1 MQKNERGFI
10 LIDFLKPAPDAEEK
24 IPAENVTR
32 LYKIWQVRVLISTS
46 IVYIGYYIIRL
57 IFTIQQNDI
66 SKVYGFSM
74 GQIGTILS
82 MFGIGYGISK
92 LIMGT
97 LADRANPNRYVATG
111 LIVSSILNALYGAT
125 ESFRMILFLMFLN
138 SIMQGMGAA
147 ACQRLISLW
156 FGRKGIGSIMAR
168 GTAFSIW
175 SSAHNAGAFMCVA
188 VINLSALL
196 FGASLRWSF
205 WTASIVSIAIAV
217 LVLILG
223 SDRPSTRGLPTIE
236 DYTDDKVVVKDGE
249 VVEGEV
255 STESVFKIFFEYIVK
270 NKLIWAVILA
280 SLSIYVVRY
289 GIMSWMP
296 NYLVHVKGFENSTA
310 KWLTGIFELAAV
322 PGVIIIGFITDLLK
336 GRRAIMVLISLI
348 AMLVCLVT
356 YFAAT
361 DHTLIIVILLI
372 MGTFIYAPAT
382 IVGLMVNEAVP
393 KFANGMSTGTMGFC
407 QYIIG
412 EVIATLVIGW
422 LVEAYGWYAGNIV
435 VYFFATVA
443 ILASIY
449 ILIHQNRN
457 YKKIDKK
464 ESHSMK

>member
-1 MQKNERGFI
+1 MLG
-10 LIDFLKPAPDAEEK
+10 FLKPAPDAEQKISEEK
-24 IPAENVTR
+24 VPR
-32 LYKIWQVRVLISTS
+32 LYKIWQTRVLISTAM
-46 IVYIGYYIIRL
+46 VYIGYYIIRL
-57 IFTIQQNDI
+57 IFTVQQNDI
-66 SKVYGFSM
+66 SKAYGFSM

-111 LIVSSILNALYGAT
+111 LIVSSIINALYGT
-125 ESFRMILFLMFLN
+125 TQSFGMIVFLMLLN
-138 SIMQGMGAA
+138 SVMQGMGAA
-147 ACQRLISLW
+147 ACQRLVGLW
-156 FGRKGIGSIMAR
+156 FGRKGKGSIMAR

-188 VINLSALL
+188 VINLSALF
-196 FGASLRWSF
+196 FGASLQWSF
-205 WTASIVSIAIAV
+205 WIASIVSIIIAV
-217 LVLILG
+217 IVLFLG
-223 SDRPSTRGLPTIE
+223 SDRPTTKGLPTIE
-236 DYTDDKVVVKDGE
+236 EYSGDKVVIKDGE
-249 VVEGEV
+249 VVEGDV
-255 STESVFKIFFEYIVK
+255 SDENVFKIFFEYIVK
-270 NKLIWAVILA
+270 NKLVWAVILT

-289 GIMSWMP
+289 GIMSWIP
-296 NYLVHVKGFENSTA
+296 NYLVNVKGFDNSTA

-322 PGVIIIGFITDLLK
+322 PGVIIIGFITDLLR

-348 AMLVCLVT
+348 AMLACLIT

-361 DHTLIIVILLI
+361 NHTLIIIVLLI

-412 EVIATLVIGW
+412 EVTATLVIGW
-422 LVEAYGWYAGNIV
+422 VVQSYGWSAGNII
-435 VYFFATVA
+435 VYAFAGIA

-449 ILIHQNRN
+449 ILIYQNKL
-457 YKKIDKK
+457 YKKIDNAA
-464 ESHSMK
+464 EIAE

>member
-1 MQKNERGFI
+1 MFG
-10 LIDFLKPAPDAEEK
+10 FLKPAPDAEQKVAEEK
-24 IPAENVTR
+24 VPR
-32 LYKIWQVRVLISTS
+32 LYKIWQTRVLISTAM
-46 IVYIGYYIIRL
+46 VYIGYYIIRL
-57 IFTIQQNDI
+57 IFTVQQNDI
-66 SKVYGFSM
+66 SKAYGFSM

-111 LIVSSILNALYGAT
+111 LIVSSIINALYGT
-125 ESFRMILFLMFLN
+125 TQSFGMIVFLMLLN
-138 SIMQGMGAA
+138 SVMQGMGAA
-147 ACQRLISLW
+147 ACQRLVGLW
-156 FGRKGIGSIMAR
+156 FGRKGKGSIMAR

-188 VINLSALL
+188 VINLSALF

-205 WTASIVSIAIAV
+205 WTASIVSIVIAIIV
-217 LVLILG
+217 LFLG
-223 SDRPSTRGLPTIE
+223 SDRPTTKGLPTIE
-236 DYTDDKVVVKDGE
+236 EYSGDKVVIKDGE
-249 VVEGEV
+249 VVEGDV
-255 STESVFKIFFEYIVK
+255 SDDNVFKIFFEYIVK
-270 NKLIWAVILA
+270 NKLVWAVILT

-289 GIMSWMP
+289 GIMSWIP
-296 NYLVHVKGFENSTA
+296 NYLVNVKGFDNSTA

-348 AMLVCLVT
+348 AMLACLIT

-361 DHTLIIVILLI
+361 NHTLIIIVLLI

-412 EVIATLVIGW
+412 EVTATLVIGW
-422 LVEAYGWYAGNIV
+422 VVQAYGWSAGNII
-435 VYFFATVA
+435 VYAFAGIA

-449 ILIHQNRN
+449 ILVHQNRL
-457 YKKIDKK
+457 YKKIDEGELSK
-464 ESHSMK
+464 

>member
-1 MQKNERGFI
+1 MLG
-10 LIDFLKPAPDAEEK
+10 FLKPAPDAEQKISEEK
-24 IPAENVTR
+24 VPR
-32 LYKIWQVRVLISTS
+32 LYKIWQTRVLISTAM
-46 IVYIGYYIIRL
+46 VYIGYYIIRL
-57 IFTIQQNDI
+57 IFTVQQNDI
-66 SKVYGFSM
+66 SKAYGFSM

-111 LIVSSILNALYGAT
+111 LIVSSIINALYGT
-125 ESFRMILFLMFLN
+125 TQSFGMIVFLMLLN
-138 SIMQGMGAA
+138 SVMQGMGAA
-147 ACQRLISLW
+147 ACQRLVGLW
-156 FGRKGIGSIMAR
+156 FGRKGKGSIMAR

-188 VINLSALL
+188 VINLSALF
-196 FGASLRWSF
+196 FGASLQWSF
-205 WTASIVSIAIAV
+205 WIASIVSIIIAV
-217 LVLILG
+217 IVLFLG
-223 SDRPSTRGLPTIE
+223 SDRPTTKGLPTIE
-236 DYTDDKVVVKDGE
+236 EYSGDKVVIKDGE
-249 VVEGEV
+249 VVEGDV
-255 STESVFKIFFEYIVK
+255 SDENVFKIFFEYIVK
-270 NKLIWAVILA
+270 NKLVWAVILT

-289 GIMSWMP
+289 GIMSWIP
-296 NYLVHVKGFENSTA
+296 NYLVNVKGFDNSTA

-322 PGVIIIGFITDLLK
+322 PGVIIIGFITDLLR

-348 AMLVCLVT
+348 AMLACLIT

-361 DHTLIIVILLI
+361 NHTLINIVLLI

-412 EVIATLVIGW
+412 EVTATLVIGW
-422 LVEAYGWYAGNIV
+422 VVQSYGWSAGNII
-435 VYFFATVA
+435 VYAFAGIA

-449 ILIHQNRN
+449 ILIYQNKL
-457 YKKIDKK
+457 YKKIDNAA
-464 ESHSMK
+464 EIAE

>member
-1 MQKNERGFI
+1 MFG
-10 LIDFLKPAPDAEEK
+10 FLKPAPDAEQKISEEK
-24 IPAENVTR
+24 VPR
-32 LYKIWQVRVLISTS
+32 LYKMWQTRVLISMA

-57 IFTIQQNDI
+57 IFTVQQNDI
-66 SKVYGFSM
+66 SKAYGFSM

-111 LIVSSILNALYGAT
+111 LIVSSIINALYGT
-125 ESFRMILFLMFLN
+125 TQSFGMIVFLMLLN
-138 SIMQGMGAA
+138 SVMQGMGAA
-147 ACQRLISLW
+147 ACQRLVGLW
-156 FGRKGIGSIMAR
+156 FGRKGKGSIMAR

-188 VINLSALL
+188 VINLSALF

-205 WTASIVSIAIAV
+205 WTASIVSIVIAIIV
-217 LVLILG
+217 LFLG
-223 SDRPSTRGLPTIE
+223 SDRPTTKGLPTIE
-236 DYTDDKVVVKDGE
+236 EYSGDKVVIKDGE
-249 VVEGEV
+249 VVEGDV
-255 STESVFKIFFEYIVK
+255 SDDNVFKIFFEYIVK
-270 NKLIWAVILA
+270 NKLVWAVILT

-289 GIMSWMP
+289 GIMSWIP
-296 NYLVHVKGFENSTA
+296 NYLVNVKGFDNSTA

-336 GRRAIMVLISLI
+336 GRRAIMVLVSLI
-348 AMLVCLVT
+348 TMLACLIT

-361 DHTLIIVILLI
+361 NHRLIIIVLLI

-412 EVIATLVIGW
+412 EVTATLVIGW
-422 LVEAYGWYAGNIV
+422 VVQAYGWSAGNII
-435 VYFFATVA
+435 VYAFAGIA

-449 ILIHQNRN
+449 ILVHQNRL
-457 YKKIDKK
+457 YKKIDEGELSK
-464 ESHSMK
+464 

>member
-1 MQKNERGFI
+1 MLG
-10 LIDFLKPAPDAEEK
+10 FLKPAPDAEQKISEEK
-24 IPAENVTR
+24 VPR
-32 LYKIWQVRVLISTS
+32 LYKIWQTRVLISTAM
-46 IVYIGYYIIRL
+46 VYIGYYIIRL
-57 IFTIQQNDI
+57 IFTVRQNDI
-66 SKVYGFSM
+66 SKAYGFSM

-111 LIVSSILNALYGAT
+111 LIVSSIINALYGT
-125 ESFRMILFLMFLN
+125 TQSFGMIVFLMLLN
-138 SIMQGMGAA
+138 SVMQGMGAA
-147 ACQRLISLW
+147 ACQRLVGLW
-156 FGRKGIGSIMAR
+156 FGRKGKGSIMAR

-188 VINLSALL
+188 VINLSALF
-196 FGASLRWSF
+196 FGASLQWSF
-205 WTASIVSIAIAV
+205 WIASIVSIIIAV
-217 LVLILG
+217 IVLFLG
-223 SDRPSTRGLPTIE
+223 SDRPTTKGLPTIE
-236 DYTDDKVVVKDGE
+236 EYSGDKVVIKDGE
-249 VVEGEV
+249 VVEGDV
-255 STESVFKIFFEYIVK
+255 SDENVFKIFFEYIVK
-270 NKLIWAVILA
+270 NKLVWAVILT

-289 GIMSWMP
+289 GIMSWIP
-296 NYLVHVKGFENSTA
+296 NYLVNVKGFDNSTA

-322 PGVIIIGFITDLLK
+322 PGVIIIGFITDLLR

-348 AMLVCLVT
+348 AMLACLIT

-361 DHTLIIVILLI
+361 NHTLIIIVLLI

-412 EVIATLVIGW
+412 EVTATLVIGW
-422 LVEAYGWYAGNIV
+422 VVQSYGWSAGNII
-435 VYFFATVA
+435 VYAFAGIA

-449 ILIHQNRN
+449 ILIYQNKL
-457 YKKIDKK
+457 YKKIDNAA
-464 ESHSMK
+464 EIAE

>member
-1 MQKNERGFI
+1 MFG
-10 LIDFLKPAPDAEEK
+10 FLKPAPDAEQKISEEK
-24 IPAENVTR
+24 VPR
-32 LYKIWQVRVLISTS
+32 LYKIWQTRVLISTAM
-46 IVYIGYYIIRL
+46 VYIGYYIIRL
-57 IFTIQQNDI
+57 IFTVQQNDI
-66 SKVYGFSM
+66 SKAYGFSM

-111 LIVSSILNALYGAT
+111 LIVSSIINALYGT
-125 ESFRMILFLMFLN
+125 TQSFGMIVFLMLLN
-138 SIMQGMGAA
+138 SVMQGMGAA
-147 ACQRLISLW
+147 ACQRLVGLW
-156 FGRKGIGSIMAR
+156 FGRKGKGSIMAR

-188 VINLSALL
+188 VINLSALF
-196 FGASLRWSF
+196 FGASLQWSF
-205 WTASIVSIAIAV
+205 WIASIVSIIIAV
-217 LVLILG
+217 IVLFLG
-223 SDRPSTRGLPTIE
+223 SDRPTTKGLPTIE
-236 DYTDDKVVVKDGE
+236 EYSGDKVVIKDGE
-249 VVEGEV
+249 VVEGDV
-255 STESVFKIFFEYIVK
+255 SDENVFKIFFEYIVK
-270 NKLIWAVILA
+270 NKLVWAVILT

-289 GIMSWMP
+289 GIMSWIP
-296 NYLVHVKGFENSTA
+296 NYLVNVKGFDNSTA

-322 PGVIIIGFITDLLK
+322 PGVIIIGFITDLLR

-348 AMLVCLVT
+348 AMLACLIT

-361 DHTLIIVILLI
+361 NHTLIIIVLLI

-412 EVIATLVIGW
+412 EVTATLVIGW
-422 LVEAYGWYAGNIV
+422 VVQSYGWSAGNII
-435 VYFFATVA
+435 VYAFAGIA

-449 ILIHQNRN
+449 ILIYQNKL
-457 YKKIDKK
+457 YKKIDNAA
-464 ESHSMK
+464 EIAE

>member
-1 MQKNERGFI
+1 MFG
-10 LIDFLKPAPDAEEK
+10 FLKPAPDAEQKISEEK
-24 IPAENVTR
+24 VPR
-32 LYKIWQVRVLISTS
+32 LYKMWQTRVLISTA

-57 IFTIQQNDI
+57 IFTVQQNDI
-66 SKVYGFSM
+66 SKAYGFSM

-111 LIVSSILNALYGAT
+111 LIVSAIINALYGT
-125 ESFRMILFLMFLN
+125 TQSFGMIVFLMLLN
-138 SIMQGMGAA
+138 SVMQGMGAA
-147 ACQRLISLW
+147 ACQRLVGLW
-156 FGRKGIGSIMAR
+156 FGRKAKGSIMAR

-175 SSAHNAGAFMCVA
+175 SSDHNTGAFMCVA
-188 VINLSALL
+188 VINLSAFF
-196 FGASLRWSF
+196 FGASLQWSF
-205 WTASIVSIAIAV
+205 WTASIVSIVIAIIV
-217 LVLILG
+217 LFLG
-223 SDRPSTRGLPTIE
+223 SDRPTTKGLPTIE
-236 DYTDDKVVVKDGE
+236 EYSGDKVIIKDGE
-249 VVEGEV
+249 IVEGDV
-255 STESVFKIFFEYIVK
+255 SNDNVFKIFFEYIVK
-270 NKLIWAVILA
+270 NKLVWAVILT

-289 GIMSWMP
+289 GIMSWIP
-296 NYLVHVKGFENSTA
+296 NYLVNVKGFDNSTA

-348 AMLVCLVT
+348 AMLACLIT
-356 YFAAT
+356 YFVAT
-361 DHTLIIVILLI
+361 NHTLIIIVLLI

-412 EVIATLVIGW
+412 EVTATLVIGW
-422 LVEAYGWYAGNIV
+422 LVQAYGWSAGNII
-435 VYFFATVA
+435 VYIFAGIA

-449 ILIHQNRN
+449 ILVHQNRL
-457 YKKIDKK
+457 YKKIDDVG
-464 ESHSMK
+464 

>member
-1 MQKNERGFI
+1 MFG
-10 LIDFLKPAPDAEEK
+10 FLKPAPDAEQKISEEK
-24 IPAENVTR
+24 VPR
-32 LYKIWQVRVLISTS
+32 LYKMWQTRVLISTA

-57 IFTIQQNDI
+57 IFSVQQNDI
-66 SKVYGFSM
+66 SKAYGFSM

-111 LIVSSILNALYGAT
+111 LIVSAIINALYGAT
-125 ESFRMILFLMFLN
+125 QSLV
-138 SIMQGMGAA
+138 G
-147 ACQRLISLW
+147 LW
-156 FGRKGIGSIMAR
+156 FGRKAKGSIMAR

-175 SSAHNAGAFMCVA
+175 SSAHNAGAFMCLA
-188 VINLSALL
+188 VINLSAFF
-196 FGASLRWSF
+196 FGASLQWSF
-205 WTASIVSIAIAV
+205 WTASIVSIVIAIIV
-217 LVLILG
+217 LFLG
-223 SDRPSTRGLPTIE
+223 SDRPTTKGLPTIE
-236 DYTDDKVVVKDGE
+236 EYSGDKVVIKDGE
-249 VVEGEV
+249 IVEGDV
-255 STESVFKIFFEYIVK
+255 SNDNVFKIFFEYIVK
-270 NKLIWAVILA
+270 NKLVWAVILT

-289 GIMSWMP
+289 GIMSWIP
-296 NYLVHVKGFENSTA
+296 NYLVNAKGFDNSTA

-336 GRRAIMVLISLI
+336 GRRAIMVLVSLI
-348 AMLVCLVT
+348 AMLACLIT

-361 DHTLIIVILLI
+361 NHTLIIIVLLI

-412 EVIATLVIGW
+412 EVTATLVIGW
-422 LVEAYGWYAGNIV
+422 LVQAYGWSAGNII
-435 VYFFATVA
+435 VYIFAGIA

-449 ILIHQNRN
+449 ILVHQNRL
-457 YKKIDKK
+457 YKKIDDAG
-464 ESHSMK
+464 

>member
-1 MQKNERGFI
+1 MLG
-10 LIDFLKPAPDAEEK
+10 FLKPAPDAEQKISEEK
-24 IPAENVTR
+24 VPR
-32 LYKIWQVRVLISTS
+32 LYKIWQTRVLISTAM
-46 IVYIGYYIIRL
+46 VYIGYYIIRL
-57 IFTIQQNDI
+57 IFTVQQNDI
-66 SKVYGFSM
+66 SKAYGFSM

-111 LIVSSILNALYGAT
+111 LIVSSIINALYGT
-125 ESFRMILFLMFLN
+125 TQSFGMIVFLMLLN
-138 SIMQGMGAA
+138 SVMQGMGAA
-147 ACQRLISLW
+147 ACQRLVGLW
-156 FGRKGIGSIMAR
+156 FGRKGKGSIMAR

-188 VINLSALL
+188 VINLSALF
-196 FGASLRWSF
+196 FGASLQWSF
-205 WTASIVSIAIAV
+205 WIASIVSIIIAV
-217 LVLILG
+217 IVLFLG
-223 SDRPSTRGLPTIE
+223 SDRPTTKGLPTIE
-236 DYTDDKVVVKDGE
+236 EYSGDKVVIKDGE
-249 VVEGEV
+249 VVEGDV
-255 STESVFKIFFEYIVK
+255 SDENVFKIFFEYIVK
-270 NKLIWAVILA
+270 NKLVWAVILT

-289 GIMSWMP
+289 GIMSWIP
-296 NYLVHVKGFENSTA
+296 NYLVNVKGFDNSTA

-322 PGVIIIGFITDLLK
+322 PGVIIIGFITDLLR

-348 AMLVCLVT
+348 AMLACLIT

-361 DHTLIIVILLI
+361 NHTLIIIVLLI

-412 EVIATLVIGW
+412 EVTATLVIGW
-422 LVEAYGWYAGNIV
+422 VVQSYGWSAGNII
-435 VYFFATVA
+435 VYAFAGIA

-449 ILIHQNRN
+449 ILIYQNKL
-457 YKKIDKK
+457 YKKIDNAA
-464 ESHSMK
+464 

>member
-1 MQKNERGFI
+1 M
-10 LIDFLKPAPDAEEK
+10 
-24 IPAENVTR
+24 
-32 LYKIWQVRVLISTS
+32 
-46 IVYIGYYIIRL
+46 VYIGYYIIRL
-57 IFTIQQNDI
+57 IFTVQQNDI
-66 SKVYGFSM
+66 SKAYGFSM

-111 LIVSSILNALYGAT
+111 LIVSSIINALYGT
-125 ESFRMILFLMFLN
+125 TQSFGMIVFLMLLN
-138 SIMQGMGAA
+138 SVMQGMGAA
-147 ACQRLISLW
+147 ACQRLVGLW
-156 FGRKGIGSIMAR
+156 FGRKGKGSIMAR

-188 VINLSALL
+188 VINLSALF
-196 FGASLRWSF
+196 FGASLQWSF
-205 WTASIVSIAIAV
+205 WIASIVSIIIAV
-217 LVLILG
+217 IVLFLG
-223 SDRPSTRGLPTIE
+223 SDRPTTKGLPTIE
-236 DYTDDKVVVKDGE
+236 EYSGDKVVIKDGE
-249 VVEGEV
+249 VVEGDV
-255 STESVFKIFFEYIVK
+255 SDENVFKIFFEYIVK
-270 NKLIWAVILA
+270 NKLVWAVILT

-289 GIMSWMP
+289 GIMSWIP
-296 NYLVHVKGFENSTA
+296 NYLVNVKGFDNSTA

-322 PGVIIIGFITDLLK
+322 PGVIIIGFITDLLR

-348 AMLVCLVT
+348 AMLACLIT

-361 DHTLIIVILLI
+361 NHTLIIIVLLI

-412 EVIATLVIGW
+412 EVTATLVIGW
-422 LVEAYGWYAGNIV
+422 VVQSYGWSAGNII
-435 VYFFATVA
+435 VYAFAGIA

-449 ILIHQNRN
+449 ILIYQNKL
-457 YKKIDKK
+457 YKKIDNAA
-464 ESHSMK
+464 EIAE